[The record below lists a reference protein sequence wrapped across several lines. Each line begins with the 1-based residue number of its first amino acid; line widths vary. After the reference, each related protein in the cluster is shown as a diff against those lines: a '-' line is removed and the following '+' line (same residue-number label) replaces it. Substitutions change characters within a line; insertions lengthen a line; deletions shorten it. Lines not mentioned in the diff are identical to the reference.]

1 MKHFTTVVKPIGRF
15 ALQLTFPDL
24 PGCSSTAYS
33 WEGVESSA
41 CEALNIMLE
50 KQPFIVP
57 APMAMVRTWPEV
69 QKAISEGAQL
79 VLITHVAPFPT
90 KH

>member
-15 ALQLTFPDL
+15 ALHLTFPDL

-33 WEGVESSA
+33 WEDVEFSA
-41 CEALNIMLE
+41 CEALSLMME
-50 KQPFIVP
+50 KRPFIVP
-57 APMAMVRTWPEV
+57 APMAEVRTWPEV

-79 VLITHVAPFPT
+79 VLITHVDTNPIM
-90 KH
+90 H

>member
-33 WEGVESSA
+33 WTGLDDVA
-41 CEALNIMLE
+41 RKALDNFLE
-50 KQPFIVP
+50 KRPFIVP
-57 APMAMVRTWPEV
+57 APMSLVREWPAV
-69 QKAISEGAQL
+69 QQAIAEGAQL
-79 VLITHVAPFPT
+79 LLIRYSSGVTRH
-90 KH
+90 